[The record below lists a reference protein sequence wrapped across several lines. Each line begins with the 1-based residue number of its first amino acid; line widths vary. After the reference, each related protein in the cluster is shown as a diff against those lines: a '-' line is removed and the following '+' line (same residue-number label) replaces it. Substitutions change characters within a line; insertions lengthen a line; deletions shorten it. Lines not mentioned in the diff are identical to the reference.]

1 MKRFVINTFFW
12 VWALILSSF
21 HSYGQSLPVGSPVR
35 EDAVRREQLLGIF
48 DESVSL
54 AIRPVST
61 TAMLDSMHAKVNTFQ
76 LQPMPLI
83 WKQQFNSDHPEGLDD
98 GAMIPARGYQ
108 TMVSGGFFARYGAF
122 SIQLMPELIYAENSD
137 FQGFPDELS
146 DDYWKEYYW
155 GISNN
160 IDMPEQFGR
169 GAKTFVD
176 WGQSSIRFTIN
187 PISIGISNENL
198 WWGPGIKNAL
208 MMTNNAP
215 GFKHITLNTVRPI
228 KTFLGSFE
236 GQLVGGRL
244 EASGYPNFDT
254 IQLAQHGV
262 TYAPKTKDW
271 RYLNGLVVT
280 YQPKWLPGLFLG
292 ATRSFISYSTGLGR
306 SVSDYLPVIMPI
318 LKKIINGTE
327 DAIPRDQLAS
337 VFLRWMAPESHSEFY
352 FEYGRE
358 DHNYDVTDLLLEPD
372 YSSAYIVGFRKLT
385 PIKRNKK
392 EYLDC
397 QVEITQLGKNLSTSY
412 RANGA
417 SVWYRHTL
425 VRDGYTN
432 KGQYIGAGIG
442 TSSNMQSASLAWVKG
457 LKRVGLDFK
466 RVAHDEDFWAY
477 VSKDYRTHWVDVGA
491 ALFGDWDY
499 KKFLFNA
506 RLETVGSINYQHLY
520 APVPSDPAYWWD
532 DGKVRYNIHAELG
545 MTYLF

>member
-1 MKRFVINTFFW
+1 MRRFVIYILFW
-12 VWALILSSF
+12 VFILSSF
-21 HSYGQSLPVGSPVR
+21 HTYGQSVPVGTPVR
-35 EDAVRREQLLGIF
+35 EDAVRRAQLMGIF

-54 AIRPVST
+54 AIRPVSSMG
-61 TAMLDSMHAKVNTFQ
+61 MLDSMHAQKIFE
-76 LQPMPLI
+76 LRPMPLI
-83 WKQQFNSDHPEGLDD
+83 WKQQYNSDHPEGLND
-98 GAMIPARGYQ
+98 GAMIPSRGYQ
-108 TMVSGGFFARYGAF
+108 TLVSGGFYVRYGPF
-122 SIQLMPELIYAENSD
+122 SIQLMPELIYAENRN

-146 DDYWKEYYW
+146 DYYW
-155 GISNN
+155 ETYYGSISKY
-160 IDMPEQFGR
+160 IDMPEQFGT
-169 GAKTFVD
+169 GSKTFVD
-176 WGQSSIRFTIN
+176 WGQSSVRFTIN
-187 PISIGISNENL
+187 PLSIGISNENL

-208 MMTNNAP
+208 LMTNNAP

-254 IQLAQHGV
+254 IRLAQHGV
-262 TYAPKTKDW
+262 TYTAKKKDW

-292 ATRSFISYSTGLGR
+292 ATRSFISYSKGLG
-306 SVSDYLPVIMPI
+306 VGLSDYLPVIIPI
-318 LKKIINGTE
+318 LKKSLGSE
-327 DAIPRDQLAS
+327 DAIQRDQLAS
-337 VFLRWMAPESHSEFY
+337 VFVRWLAPESHSEIY

-358 DHNYDVTDLLLEPD
+358 DHNYDMTDLLLEPGHTR
-372 YSSAYIVGFRKLT
+372 AYIIGFRKLT

-392 EYLDC
+392 EYLDT
-397 QVEITQLGKNLSTSY
+397 QVEIAQFGDNIPTSY
-412 RANGA
+412 RVHGD
-417 SVWYRHTL
+417 WYTHYQ

-442 TSSNMQSASLAWVKG
+442 TSSNMQSASMAWVKG

-466 RVAHDEDFWAY
+466 RVAHDEDFWAK
-477 VSKDYRTHWVDVGA
+477 VSKDYRTHWVDLGA
-491 ALFGDWDY
+491 ALIGDWDY
-499 KKFLFNA
+499 KKFLFNV

-532 DGKVRYNIHAELG
+532 HGKVRYNIHTELG